1 MYTRQLQL
9 DSLLKNRSF
18 FLFGP
23 RATGKSTL
31 IGQSLKDAKVYDLLD
46 SDTYRRL
53 LRAPGTIGEETE
65 AKTLV
70 VIDEIQKLPQ
80 LLDEVHRLIAKRDQ
94 KFLMTGSSARKL
106 RHGAAN
112 LLAGRAFQAELLPL
126 TSVEIPGFDLLTYL
140 NTTGLPEFYG
150 KPMADEFLH
159 AYVGTYLR
167 EEIQA
172 ESLVRNLPGFT
183 RFLEVV
189 ALSNGEEINYTSI
202 SSDTGVSAR
211 TLENYFSILDD
222 TLIGFKVAAFRATT
236 KRKAITR
243 AKYYLFDVGVVN
255 TLASRGKIALKS
267 ELFGRAFEHF
277 IALELRA
284 WLSYQR
290 VRLELQYW
298 RSTSKFE
305 VDFILGDRLALEVKG
320 TDLVTPKH
328 LKGLRA
334 LKEEG
339 LIEHYA
345 VVSLDTEARVTDD
358 GIQIWPWRMFL
369 EKLWNGELFPGSY

>member
-1 MYTRQLQL
+1 MYPRKL
-9 DSLLKNRSF
+9 DLSALLAKRSH

-31 IGQSLKDAKVYDLLD
+31 IEQSLPSAKVYDLLD
-46 SDTYRRL
+46 SDTFQRL
-53 LRAPGTIGEETE
+53 LRAPGLIAEETD

-70 VIDEIQKLPQ
+70 VIDEIQKLPS
-80 LLDEVHRLIAKRDQ
+80 LLNEVHRLIAKRKQ
-94 KFLMTGSSARKL
+94 TFLMTGSSARKL
-106 RHGAAN
+106 KRGAAN
-112 LLAGRAFQAELLPL
+112 LLAGRAFQAELFPL
-126 TSVEIPGFDLLTYL
+126 TSSEIPDFDLLTYL

-150 KPMADEFLH
+150 DDLAREFLD

-172 ESLVRNLPGFT
+172 ESLVRNLPGFS

-189 ALSNGEEINYTSI
+189 TMTNGEEINYASI
-202 SSDTGVSAR
+202 SSDIGVSAR

-222 TLIGFKVAAFRATT
+222 TLIGFAVPSFKATT

-243 AKYYLFDVGVVN
+243 SKYYMFDVGVVN
-255 TLASRGKIALKS
+255 ALTNRGAIALKS

-284 WLSYQR
+284 WLSYHR
-290 VRLELQYW
+290 IREPLQYW

-305 VDFILGDRLALEVKG
+305 VDFIVGDRLALEVKG
-320 TDLVTPKH
+320 TDLVSAKH

-339 LIEHYA
+339 LIKHYA
-345 VVSLDTEARVTDD
+345 AVSLDPEPRMTDD
-358 GIQIWPWRMFL
+358 GIHIWPWRVFL
-369 EKLWNGELFPGSY
+369 ERLWANQLDWR